1 MEKEYLLNKSNEITL
16 NVTDGKIDSYREKDE
31 TQSTVRV
38 YENGTIGV
46 AGALG
51 DPDFVALEKEAT
63 AKLGGIPYPC
73 KLNAG
78 VKKSIIRST
87 PVVAE
92 KDIMR
97 VGKRLTKKVAVACPR
112 FLVNGKVQTA
122 RRQGSYKNTKGTEL
136 AYDNTSFYASFLPLR
151 SSTQL
156 SSCPRC
162 LSICSLCS
170 GHCPL

>member
-16 NVTDGKIDSYREKDE
+16 NITDGKIDSYREKDE

-51 DPDFVALEKEAT
+51 DPDFDALEKEAA

-73 KLNAG
+73 KLNEG
-78 VKKSIIRST
+78 VKKSIIRNK

-97 VGKRLTKKVAVACPR
+97 VSKRLAKKVAA
-112 FLVNGKVQTA
+112 NGPFVYSRDINLDFEVEPGKRYEIFMAQ
-122 RRQGSYKNTKGTEL
+122 
-136 AYDNTSFYASFLPLR
+136 ASFLNDMTKGKYAIR
-151 SSTQL
+151 EVDV
-156 SSCPRC
+156 
-162 LSICSLCS
+162 IDS
-170 GHCPL
+170 GN